1 MTLEEVELLDE
12 LCFFA
17 FLAWDLWCL
26 TTLVDEL
33 LDDTLCDCDA
43 ILLQADSDK
52 PANSVAQIKPN
63 FFMIVS
69 HSITYTEL
77 MFDTSYCLSFFE
89 WVRY

>member
-17 FLAWDLWCL
+17 FLARDLWCL

-43 ILLQADSDK
+43 ILLQADSDRL
-52 PANSVAQIKPN
+52 ASRVAQIKPN
-63 FFMIVS
+63 FFIFTPHFVDFVK
-69 HSITYTEL
+69 I
-77 MFDTSYCLSFFE
+77 
-89 WVRY
+89 

>member
-26 TTLVDEL
+26 ATLVVDEL
-33 LDDTLCDCDA
+33 LDDALCNCDA

-63 FFMIVS
+63 FFMIN
-69 HSITYTEL
+69 
-77 MFDTSYCLSFFE
+77 
-89 WVRY
+89 